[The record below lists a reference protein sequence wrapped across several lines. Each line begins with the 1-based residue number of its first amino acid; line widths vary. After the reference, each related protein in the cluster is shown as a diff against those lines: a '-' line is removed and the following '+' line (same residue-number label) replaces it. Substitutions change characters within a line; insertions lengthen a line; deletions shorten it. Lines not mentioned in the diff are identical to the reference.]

1 MNAQA
6 ILAKIEEDA
15 KAGAEKTLD
24 DARAKAEALKAASRE
39 KLEGMHATMLSQA
52 ERDSAAME
60 QRMQRMAELDDR
72 KELLAKKRT
81 LMDEA
86 FTLAGKKL
94 VAAPAGGKRAFFLK
108 QIEQCASGGETLII
122 GAEGAEWFDDG
133 FAADANAAL
142 KKAGKKADLTLAQE
156 KRAGC
161 TGVILAAKGAEV
173 RCTFDALLEEAR
185 NGLEQPVAEILF
197 GEP

>member
-15 KAGAEKTLD
+15 KAGAAKTLD
-24 DARAKAEALKAASRE
+24 DAKVKADALKAASRE
-39 KLEGMHATMLSQA
+39 KIEGMHAAMLSQA

-86 FTLAGKKL
+86 FALAGEKL
-94 VAAPAGGKRAFFLK
+94 AAAPAKEKRAFFLK
-108 QIEQCASGGETLII
+108 QVEQCAAGGETLII

-133 FAADANAAL
+133 FAADANKAL
-142 KKAGKKADLTLAQE
+142 QQAGKEGGLTLSPE

-161 TGVILAAKGAEV
+161 AGFILAAKGAEV

-185 NGLEQPVAEILF
+185 AGLEQQVAEVLF